1 MESPIFTMRKEQRLE
16 VILSNCSNLAVLLFN
31 VIKSDIF
38 RLIRP
43 TSLALKSVS
52 VLLAKAITTISISL
66 KKIQKLR
73 KKLESNGVDTF
84 KDVSYFPTFATDPTT
99 T

>member
-1 MESPIFTMRKEQRLE
+1 M
-16 VILSNCSNLAVLLFN
+16 VLLFN
-31 VIKSDIF
+31 VVKSDIL

-43 TSLALKSVS
+43 TSLVLESVS
-52 VLLAKAITTISISL
+52 VLLPEAITTISISL
-66 KKIQKLR
+66 KKIQKLHQ
-73 KKLESNGVDTF
+73 KLESNGVDTF